1 MSEGDTTLREEDISS
16 EQSLVG
22 ARAEVADVDG
32 DDSTGTESD
41 TDGTD
46 SDSDD
51 TDSDSD
57 GTDA

>member
-1 MSEGDTTLREEDISS
+1 MSEGDTTLREEDVST
-16 EQSLVG
+16 EQTLDYP
-22 ARAEVADVDG
+22 RAEVADVDG

>member
-16 EQSLVG
+16 ESLVG

-32 DDSTGTESD
+32 DDSTETESD

>member
-1 MSEGDTTLREEDISS
+1 MSEGDTTLREEESS
-16 EQSLVG
+16 GEHTLFGTRPQ
-22 ARAEVADVDG
+22 VADVDG

>member
-1 MSEGDTTLREEDISS
+1 MSESETTLREEDVRTTTYG
-16 EQSLVG
+16 ET
-22 ARAEVADVDG
+22 RAEVADVDG
-32 DDSTGTESD
+32 DDQGGGGSD
-41 TDGTD
+41 TDDTD

>member
-1 MSEGDTTLREEDISS
+1 MSEGETTLKEEDVRTERSF
-16 EQSLVG
+16 G
-22 ARAEVADVDG
+22 DTRAEVADVDG

>member
-1 MSEGDTTLREEDISS
+1 MSESDTTLREEDISS
-16 EQSLVG
+16 ESSLDT
-22 ARAEVADVDG
+22 RAEVADVDG

>member
-1 MSEGDTTLREEDISS
+1 MSEGDTTLREEDITS
-16 EQSLVG
+16 EPTLDYP
-22 ARAEVADVDG
+22 RAEVADVDG